1 VSRSWPGQMCV
12 RCRHDTLTPA
22 ITSEFVSQG
31 VPPVPHFAQ
40 PSRDLTPDA
49 ASLQAFHHAA
59 RMTGMIGLA
68 FAILFVISILAFAQ
82 APRMDATDE
91 AVLAY
96 YQDGRHEIVR
106 IGSLYLL
113 PLAAIAFLWF
123 VASLH
128 SWVEL
133 SGRPID
139 RLMSTVQMLGGV
151 SFVTLALAAAAA
163 ATVASFSNEQYALTP
178 DMARQFPLLGRTLLV
193 VFGMR
198 MAALFVMSTARL
210 GQGSGLLP
218 SWFQWLSLA
227 VALALFASATL
238 NVWLTLIFPL
248 WVAVLCIMV
257 WLRRSMHPAQ
267 SDTAGALHAGI
278 EAGA

>member
-1 VSRSWPGQMCV
+1 MTSDHVSRG
-12 RCRHDTLTPA
+12 
-22 ITSEFVSQG
+22 E
-31 VPPVPHFAQ
+31 PPVPITTQ
-40 PSRDLTPDA
+40 PSRAVSPDA
-49 ASLQAFHHAA
+49 ASIEAFHHAA
-59 RMTGMIGLA
+59 RMTGLVGLT
-68 FAILFVISILAFAQ
+68 FAILFAISILAFAQ
-82 APRMDATDE
+82 APHMDATDA
-91 AVLAY
+91 AVQAY
-96 YQDGRHEIVR
+96 YEDGRHQIVR
-106 IGSLYLL
+106 IGGLYLL

-133 SGRPID
+133 SGHPID

-163 ATVASFSNEQYALTP
+163 ATVASLSGEPYAVSP
-178 DMARQFPLLGRTLLV
+178 DLARQFPLFGRTLIV

-198 MAALFVMSTARL
+198 MAALFVMSTAKL

-218 SWFQWLSLA
+218 SWFQWLSIA

-248 WVAVLCIMV
+248 WVALLCGMV
-257 WLRRSMHPAQ
+257 WLRRSLHPAQ
-267 SDTAGALHAGI
+267 PEETLAS
-278 EAGA
+278 